1 MNVIILPEVLEYLDN
16 IVYILFFKEYFS
28 YLETSQRYIDD
39 LIDDIQTTLPIRSH
53 KPAPKHFEKY
63 GKDLHYTTFKKNNR
77 TTWYAFFTKYRQND
91 DIIYLVR
98 YLSNNHVTGQ
108 FINSDLRN

>member
-1 MNVIILPEVLEYLDN
+1 MKVLFLPEVQEYYDDLEQ
-16 IVYILFFKEYFS
+16 ILYEKGYFS
-28 YLETSQRYIDD
+28 FLDSSKKYVKD
-39 LIDDIQTTLPIRSH
+39 LIDDIKTILPIRSH
-53 KPAPKHFEKY
+53 QPAPKHFEKY
-63 GKDLHYTTFKKNNR
+63 GKDLHYAVFKKSNR

-108 FINSDLRN
+108 FLNND